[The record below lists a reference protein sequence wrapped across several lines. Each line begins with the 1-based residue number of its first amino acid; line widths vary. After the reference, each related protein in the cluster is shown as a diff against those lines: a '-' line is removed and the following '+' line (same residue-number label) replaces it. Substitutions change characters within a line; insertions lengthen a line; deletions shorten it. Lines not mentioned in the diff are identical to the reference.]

1 MKSFGLGSYALSG
14 GVALALLAGC
24 GGLQSPIGAPGAMP
38 QTSTLAP
45 HVDRGKLWM
54 LPEAKGEDLVYV
66 TGGCDGTC
74 VVSYPAGKIVGSLNV
89 GYGLNSGV
97 CADGQGRVY
106 IADDTEVIEYA
117 HGGTT
122 PIGTFNLPG
131 SGGTAAGCSVDPT
144 TGNLAVM
151 FGGVA
156 IFTPGS
162 QTPMVYPGPVDGFS
176 CAYDRSG
183 NLFVGGL
190 RSGGAALA
198 ELPKGSSSF
207 TLLTINAKYIEGA
220 GQVEW
225 YGKYLSYMSAFGG
238 APYIYRF
245 KIAGTVANLVGTTR
259 LSNPKFLWYPW
270 IYQGKILAPW
280 HERGPDANS
289 LGVWD
294 YPRGGKVIRKI
305 TGFGR
310 AGLESITVS
319 VGSSR

>member
-1 MKSFGLGSYALSG
+1 MKSLDFGRYTLSSC
-14 GVALALLAGC
+14 VAAAMLAGC
-24 GGLQSPIGAPGAMP
+24 GGSQPPMSAPGAMP
-38 QTSTLAP
+38 QTYARATQA
-45 HVDRGKLWM
+45 DRAKSWM

-66 TGGCDGTC
+66 TGGCGGTC

-97 CADGQGRVY
+97 CSDSQGNVY
-106 IADDTEVIEYA
+106 VADDTEVIEYA

-122 PIGTFNLPG
+122 QIGTFDLPG
-131 SGGTAAGCSVDPT
+131 SGGSAAGCSVDPT
-144 TGNLAVM
+144 TGKLAVM

-162 QTPMVYPGPVDGFS
+162 QTPTVYPGPVDGFS
-176 CAYDRSG
+176 CAYDPSG

-198 ELPKGSSSF
+198 ELLKDSSSF
-207 TLLTINAKYIEGA
+207 TLLTIDAKYIEGA

-280 HERGPDANS
+280 HERGTAAKS

-294 YPRGGKVIRKI
+294 YPRGGKAIQKI
-305 TGFGR
+305 KGFGQ